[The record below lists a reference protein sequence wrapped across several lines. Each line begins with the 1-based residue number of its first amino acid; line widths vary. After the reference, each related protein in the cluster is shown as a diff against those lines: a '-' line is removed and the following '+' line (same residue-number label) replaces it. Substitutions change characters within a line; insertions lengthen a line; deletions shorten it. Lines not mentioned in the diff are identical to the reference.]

1 MSGDLRRRE
10 LGAFLR
16 ASRERL
22 DPADFGIA
30 VRGRRRTPGLR
41 REEIASESGVGLA
54 WYAWLEQGRVQTSR
68 EVLEALART
77 MRMTHEERRHLL
89 ALGGYA
95 ADGVADDGLV
105 ARLRPLLDN
114 WPLTPALLLDQRFD
128 VLAGNA
134 AHAAVWPEPALTG
147 RPNLLLSLA
156 GSARLESLLVPEEQF
171 LYELFLRFRARADRF
186 PAEDVVA
193 GLRELRPELA
203 HWWSCRAVREFG
215 SWPVTVLADDARLRF
230 ECSLLRPDDTATLL
244 VQAPVDAETREWLR
258 QRC

>member
-1 MSGDLRRRE
+1 MSGDRRRE

-16 ASRERL
+16 ACRERL

-41 REEIASESGVGLA
+41 REEVAAESGVGLA

-68 EVLEALART
+68 EVLESLART

-89 ALGGYA
+89 ALGGFA

-105 ARLRPLLDN
+105 ARLRPLLDS

-128 VLAGNA
+128 VLASNA
-134 AHAAVWPEPALTG
+134 AYTAVWPDPG
-147 RPNLLLSLA
+147 PNLLLGLA
-156 GSARLESLLVPEEQF
+156 GSAGVEEEF
-171 LYELFLRFRARADRF
+171 RYELFLRFRARADRF
-186 PAEDVVA
+186 PADDVVA
-193 GLRELRPELA
+193 RLRELRPDLA
-203 HWWSCRAVREFG
+203 HRWSCRAVREFG
-215 SWPVTVLADDARLRF
+215 SWPVAVLADDVRLSF

-244 VQAPVDAETREWLR
+244 VQAPVDAATREWLR